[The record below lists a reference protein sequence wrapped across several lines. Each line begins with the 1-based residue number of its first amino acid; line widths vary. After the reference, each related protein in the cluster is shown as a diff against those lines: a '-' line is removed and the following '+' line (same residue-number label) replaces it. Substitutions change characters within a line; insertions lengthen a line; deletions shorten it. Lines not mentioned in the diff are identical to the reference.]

1 MTPHL
6 ARFLAQERRRER
18 GRLVLACLAAGT
30 VTAASTLLLG
40 ISGWFLT
47 AAGLA
52 GLAGPL
58 VANGFNYFTPAAL
71 IRLFAIL
78 RTGGRYAERVLEHE
92 AALRALARIRP
103 ALFAAILA
111 APAERALGYSVGDAA
126 SRMVQDVDALEARFV
141 RLPVP
146 WGMAAAFLAGTAMVL
161 PAGLLPAL
169 VTAGI
174 LGTTFGIGS
183 WLARLARADGQAVQ
197 RANAALK
204 ERYAGLVSASA
215 ELRAYG
221 LETWAAAEIATEGE
235 RLLAAQARVTAW
247 GGWFALLQGSAAG
260 LAGMAAL
267 ALAPPHHLPLAAMAA
282 LGATMTVDGAGAFLR
297 GLEAKGGWQEAA
309 DRLETVLTPPPP
321 ALAPGMAIGPDPEI
335 DLGIGAA
342 PLASGSIVGL
352 TGASG
357 IGKTTLLERL
367 VGLRSAVG
375 ARITLDGRP
384 LDRLETA
391 AYRRVFAYAPQDAP
405 LLAGTVRANLMLA
418 CPDRAE
424 VGDDLLWCAL
434 EDAALAARMRALPD
448 GLDTWLGENGARL
461 SGGERRRLGLARA
474 YLRPAPWLL
483 LDEPTAGLDL
493 ATEAIV
499 CGRLAARLARTGQG
513 ALVVS
518 HRPAPLRLC
527 SSVLRLGDPAP
538 HAMMS
543 STGQRAD
550 LHTIKLA

>member
-6 ARFLAQERRRER
+6 SRFLAAERRRER
-18 GRLVLACLAAGT
+18 TRLILACAAAAT
-30 VTAASTLLLG
+30 VTAASTFLLG

-58 VANGFNYFTPAAL
+58 VANAFNYFTPAAL

-92 AALRALARIRP
+92 MALRALARIRP
-103 ALFAAILA
+103 ALFSAILA
-111 APAERALGYSVGDAA
+111 APPERALGYSMGDAS
-126 SRMVQDVDALEARFV
+126 SRMVQDVDVLEARFV

-146 WGMAAAFLAGTAMVL
+146 CGLAAAFVAGMIMVL
-161 PAGLLPAL
+161 PAGWRPAL
-169 VTAGI
+169 ATTVI
-174 LGTTFGIGS
+174 LGVTLALGAL
-183 WLARLARADGQAVQ
+183 LARMARQDGRAVQ

-221 LETWAAAEIATEGE
+221 LEDWAAAEIANVGEG
-235 RLLAAQARVTAW
+235 LLAAQARVTAW
-247 GGWFALLQGSAAG
+247 GGWFALLQGASVG

-267 ALAPPHHLPLAAMAA
+267 ALAPAHHLPLAAMAA
-282 LGATMTVDGAGAFLR
+282 LGATMAVDGASAFLR
-297 GLEAKGGWQEAA
+297 GLEANGGWQEAA
-309 DRLETVLTPPPP
+309 ERLETVLTPAAGATP
-321 ALAPGMAIGPDPEI
+321 ATTLGPDPEI
-335 DLGIGAA
+335 DLGLGAA
-342 PLASGSIVGL
+342 PLPPGSVAGL
-352 TGASG
+352 TGPSG

-367 VGLRSAVG
+367 MGLRPAAASG
-375 ARITLDGRP
+375 ITLDGQP
-384 LDRLETA
+384 LESLELA
-391 AYRRVFAYAPQDAP
+391 ALRRAFAYAPQEAP
-405 LLAGTVRANLMLA
+405 LLAGTVRANLLLA
-418 CPDRAE
+418 CPEGETGEDR
-424 VGDDLLWCAL
+424 LWCAL
-434 EDAALAARMRALPD
+434 EDAALAARVRAMPE

-483 LDEPTAGLDL
+483 LDEPTAGLDD
-493 ATEAIV
+493 ATEAAV

-513 ALVVS
+513 ALIVS

-527 SSVLRLGDPAP
+527 SPVLRLARPDTAP
-538 HAMMS
+538 IVP
-543 STGQRAD
+543 STGAPAD
-550 LHTIKLA
+550 LHSVKLA

>member
-6 ARFLAQERRRER
+6 SRFLAAERRRER
-18 GRLVLACLAAGT
+18 GRLALACAAAAT

-40 ISGWFLT
+40 MSGWFLT
-47 AAGLA
+47 AAALA

-58 VANGFNYFTPAAL
+58 VANAFNYFTPAAL

-78 RTGGRYAERVLEHE
+78 RTGSRYAERVLGHE
-92 AALRALARIRP
+92 ASLRALARIRP

-111 APAERALGYSVGDAA
+111 APAERALRFSMGDAS

-146 WGMAAAFLAGTAMVL
+146 WGTAAAFLAGMAMIL
-161 PAGLLPAL
+161 PAGLWPAL
-169 VTAGI
+169 ATTAI
-174 LGTTFGIGS
+174 LAATLGLGAL
-183 WLARLARADGQAVQ
+183 LARRAQADGRAVQ

-204 ERYAGLVSASA
+204 ERYAGLVSAAA

-221 LETWAAAEIATEGE
+221 LETWAAAEIATAGEG
-235 RLLAAQARVTAW
+235 LLAAQARVTAW
-247 GGWFALLQGSAAG
+247 GGWFALLQGAAAG

-267 ALAPPHHLPLAAMAA
+267 ALSPAHHLAIAAMAA
-282 LGATMTVDGAGAFLR
+282 LGATMTVDGASAFLR

-309 DRLETVLTPPPP
+309 ERLETVLAP
-321 ALAPGMAIGPDPEI
+321 ATSAAPAAVIGPDPEI

-342 PLASGSIVGL
+342 PIAPGSIVGL

-357 IGKTTLLERL
+357 LGKTTLLERL
-367 VGLRSAVG
+367 MGLRQAAG
-375 ARITLDGRP
+375 AGITLDGRP
-384 LDRLETA
+384 LETLDVA
-391 AYRRVFAYAPQDAP
+391 GLRRAFAYAPQDAP
-405 LLAGTVRANLMLA
+405 LLAGTVRANLLLA
-418 CPDRAE
+418 CPDGTA
-424 VGDDLLWCAL
+424 GDDMLWCAL
-434 EDAALAARMRALPD
+434 EDAALAARVRAMPQ

-483 LDEPTAGLDL
+483 LDEPTAGLDG
-493 ATEAIV
+493 ATEAVV

-513 ALVVS
+513 ALIVS

-527 SSVLRLGDPAP
+527 SPVLRLARPVGEAIAP
-538 HAMMS
+538 
-543 STGQRAD
+543 STGARSD
-550 LHTIKLA
+550 LHTVKLA